1 MFQNIVADSDQ
12 LSMLTK
18 VLNDYCSTNGIS
30 EAFDRD
36 NVAYRLMQI
45 FGQGA
50 NSEDTLQAGLRGDA
64 ASALAG

>member
-1 MFQNIVADSDQ
+1 MFHNIVADSEQ

-18 VLNDYCSTNGIS
+18 VLNDFCSANGIF

-45 FGQGA
+45 FGDGA
-50 NSEDTLQAGLRGDA
+50 RTEAELWAGMRGETVLA
-64 ASALAG
+64 A

>member
-1 MFQNIVADSDQ
+1 MFHSIVADSDQ

-18 VLNDYCSTNGIS
+18 VLNEFCSANGIS

-50 NSEDTLQAGLRGDA
+50 HTEASLMAGLRGEIFVATA
-64 ASALAG
+64 A